1 MTRKQV
7 VYLDMDGTIAD
18 LYGQAAWLQHLE
30 QEDMGLFINCEP
42 LVTEAM
48 LYEYFPSKTYELR
61 ICSMTPKG
69 ASKAYCDIVIA
80 EKNEWL
86 DKYFPSIKHR
96 VYLKY
101 GHNKNLRNSANHILV
116 DDNQAIRLSYKGL
129 ALSPMWL

>member
-30 QEDMGLFINCEP
+30 QEDTGLFINCKP
-42 LVTEAM
+42 FITEAT
-48 LYEYFPSKTYELR
+48 LYE
-61 ICSMTPKG
+61 
-69 ASKAYCDIVIA
+69 YCDIVIA

-96 VYLKY
+96 VYLRY